1 MKKTWKNTVAF
12 VCVCALAWC
21 VTGCT
26 SAESGTPDTAVTNTN
41 GTVADTASQAGG
53 STGQKTS
60 ADTLNATANEVYQI
74 AVIEKNLTNPIWIAL
89 QEGAEQ
95 ALCRRLKKPMQ
106 RGSP

>member
-26 SAESGTPDTAVTNTN
+26 SDESGTPDTAVTNTN

-60 ADTLNATANEVYQI
+60 ADTLNASGGGRAGRCGFRLRSHCTGTEY
-74 AVIEKNLTNPIWIAL
+74 T
-89 QEGAEQ
+89 GEQ
-95 ALCRRLKKPMQ
+95 
-106 RGSP
+106 